1 MKKSPNILLVE
12 DDALIRKILSDE
24 LKVNGFGVE
33 EAADGEECLA
43 AIDSKNI
50 DLVLLDIMIPK
61 KDGIAVLRELKQA
74 GKIPQLPVYILRSEE
89 CLAAIDS
96 KNIDLVLL
104 DIMIPKKDGI
114 AVLRELKQA
123 GKIPQL
129 PVYIL
134 SSLSG
139 IEKVAEGIA
148 LGARGYFVK
157 QESGREE
164 IIKAVRALFAPQ

>member
-1 MKKSPNILLVE
+1 MSKIPNILLVE
-12 DDALIRKILSDE
+12 DDPLIRKILGDE

-33 EAADGEECLA
+33 EAADGEACLEA
-43 AIDSKNI
+43 LDSKNI
-50 DLVLLDIMIPK
+50 DLVLLDII
-61 KDGIAVLRELKQA
+61 
-74 GKIPQLPVYILRSEE
+74 
-89 CLAAIDS
+89 
-96 KNIDLVLL
+96 
-104 DIMIPKKDGI
+104 IPKKDGI

-134 SSLSG
+134 SALSDM
-139 IEKVAEGIA
+139 EKVAEGIA

-164 IIKAVRALFAPQ
+164 IIKAVRALFDQ

>member
-1 MKKSPNILLVE
+1 MPYSNKIILLVE
-12 DDALIRKILSDE
+12 DDPLIRKILSDE
-24 LKVNGFGVE
+24 LKVNGFAVE

-61 KDGIAVLRELKQA
+61 KDGIAVLRELKR
-74 GKIPQLPVYILRSEE
+74 V
-89 CLAAIDS
+89 
-96 KNIDLVLL
+96 
-104 DIMIPKKDGI
+104 
-114 AVLRELKQA
+114 

-134 SSLSG
+134 SALSDM
-139 IEKVAEGIA
+139 EKVAEGIA

>member
-12 DDALIRKILSDE
+12 DDPLIRKILSDE
-24 LKVNGFGVE
+24 LKVNGFGAE
-33 EAADGEECLA
+33 EAADGEACLEA
-43 AIDSKNI
+43 LDLKNI
-50 DLVLLDIMIPK
+50 DLVLLDII
-61 KDGIAVLRELKQA
+61 
-74 GKIPQLPVYILRSEE
+74 
-89 CLAAIDS
+89 
-96 KNIDLVLL
+96 
-104 DIMIPKKDGI
+104 IPKKDGI

-134 SSLSG
+134 SALSDM
-139 IEKVAEGIA
+139 EKVAEGIA

-164 IIKAVRALFAPQ
+164 IIKAVRALFDQ

>member
-1 MKKSPNILLVE
+1 MPYSNKIILLVE
-12 DDALIRKILSDE
+12 DDPLIRKILSDE
-24 LKVNGFGVE
+24 LKVNGFAVE

-74 GKIPQLPVYILRSEE
+74 GKIPQLPVYILS
-89 CLAAIDS
+89 A
-96 KNIDLVLL
+96 
-104 DIMIPKKDGI
+104 
-114 AVLRELKQA
+114 
-123 GKIPQL
+123 
-129 PVYIL
+129 L
-134 SSLSG
+134 SDM
-139 IEKVAEGIA
+139 EKVAEGIA

>member
-12 DDALIRKILSDE
+12 DDPLIRKILSDE

-33 EAADGEECLA
+33 EAADGEACLE
-43 AIDSKNI
+43 AINSK
-50 DLVLLDIMIPK
+50 D
-61 KDGIAVLRELKQA
+61 
-74 GKIPQLPVYILRSEE
+74 
-89 CLAAIDS
+89 
-96 KNIDLVLL
+96 IDLVLL

-134 SSLSG
+134 SALSDM
-139 IEKVAEGIA
+139 EKVAEGIA

-164 IIKAVRALFAPQ
+164 IVKAVRALFS

>member
-1 MKKSPNILLVE
+1 MPYSDKIILLVE
-12 DDALIRKILSDE
+12 DDPLIRKILSDE
-24 LKVNGFGVE
+24 LKVNGFAVE
-33 EAADGEECLA
+33 EAADGKACLE
-43 AIDSKNI
+43 AINSK
-50 DLVLLDIMIPK
+50 D
-61 KDGIAVLRELKQA
+61 
-74 GKIPQLPVYILRSEE
+74 
-89 CLAAIDS
+89 
-96 KNIDLVLL
+96 IDLVLL

-134 SSLSG
+134 SALSDM
-139 IEKVAEGIA
+139 EKVAEGIA

-164 IIKAVRALFAPQ
+164 IIKAVRALFDQ

>member
-12 DDALIRKILSDE
+12 DDPLIRKILSDE

-33 EAADGEECLA
+33 EAADGEACLE
-43 AIDSKNI
+43 AINSK
-50 DLVLLDIMIPK
+50 DI
-61 KDGIAVLRELKQA
+61 
-74 GKIPQLPVYILRSEE
+74 Y
-89 CLAAIDS
+89 
-96 KNIDLVLL
+96 LVLL

-134 SSLSG
+134 SALSDM
-139 IEKVAEGIA
+139 EKVAEGIA

>member
-12 DDALIRKILSDE
+12 DDPLIRKILSDE
-24 LKVNGFGVE
+24 LKVNGFAVE

-61 KDGIAVLRELKQA
+61 KDGIAVLRELK
-74 GKIPQLPVYILRSEE
+74 R
-89 CLAAIDS
+89 
-96 KNIDLVLL
+96 
-104 DIMIPKKDGI
+104 
-114 AVLRELKQA
+114 A

-134 SSLSG
+134 SALSDM
-139 IEKVAEGIA
+139 EKVAEGIA

-164 IIKAVRALFAPQ
+164 IIKAVRALFDQ

>member
-24 LKVNGFGVE
+24 LKVNGFAVE

-50 DLVLLDIMIPK
+50 DLGLLDIMIPK
-61 KDGIAVLRELKQA
+61 KDGIAVLRELK
-74 GKIPQLPVYILRSEE
+74 R
-89 CLAAIDS
+89 
-96 KNIDLVLL
+96 
-104 DIMIPKKDGI
+104 
-114 AVLRELKQA
+114 A

-134 SSLSG
+134 SALSDM
-139 IEKVAEGIA
+139 EKVAEGIA

-164 IIKAVRALFAPQ
+164 IIKAVRALFDQ

>member
-33 EAADGEECLA
+33 EAADGEACLE
-43 AIDSKNI
+43 AINSK
-50 DLVLLDIMIPK
+50 D
-61 KDGIAVLRELKQA
+61 
-74 GKIPQLPVYILRSEE
+74 
-89 CLAAIDS
+89 
-96 KNIDLVLL
+96 IDLVLL

-134 SSLSG
+134 SALSDM
-139 IEKVAEGIA
+139 EKVAEGIA

>member
-1 MKKSPNILLVE
+1 VPYSNKIILLVE
-12 DDALIRKILSDE
+12 DDPLIRKILSDE
-24 LKVNGFGVE
+24 LKVNGFAVE

-74 GKIPQLPVYILRSEE
+74 GKIPQLPVYILS
-89 CLAAIDS
+89 A
-96 KNIDLVLL
+96 
-104 DIMIPKKDGI
+104 
-114 AVLRELKQA
+114 
-123 GKIPQL
+123 
-129 PVYIL
+129 L
-134 SSLSG
+134 SDM
-139 IEKVAEGIA
+139 EKVAEGIA

>member
-1 MKKSPNILLVE
+1 MPYSNKIILLVE
-12 DDALIRKILSDE
+12 DDPLIRKILSDE
-24 LKVNGFGVE
+24 LKVNGFAVE

-61 KDGIAVLRELKQA
+61 KDRIAVLRELKQT
-74 GKIPQLPVYILRSEE
+74 
-89 CLAAIDS
+89 
-96 KNIDLVLL
+96 
-104 DIMIPKKDGI
+104 
-114 AVLRELKQA
+114 

-134 SSLSG
+134 SALSDM
-139 IEKVAEGIA
+139 EKVAEGIA

-164 IIKAVRALFAPQ
+164 IIKAVRALFS

>member
-1 MKKSPNILLVE
+1 MLNPNKIILLVE
-12 DDALIRKILSDE
+12 DDPLIRKILSDE

-43 AIDSKNI
+43 ALDSKNI
-50 DLVLLDIMIPK
+50 DLVLLDII
-61 KDGIAVLRELKQA
+61 
-74 GKIPQLPVYILRSEE
+74 
-89 CLAAIDS
+89 
-96 KNIDLVLL
+96 
-104 DIMIPKKDGI
+104 IPKKDGI

-134 SSLSG
+134 SALSDM
-139 IEKVAEGIA
+139 EKVAEGIA

-164 IIKAVRALFAPQ
+164 IIKAVRALFS

>member
-1 MKKSPNILLVE
+1 VPYSNKIILLVE
-12 DDALIRKILSDE
+12 DDPLIRKILSDE
-24 LKVNGFGVE
+24 LKVNGFAVE

-61 KDGIAVLRELKQA
+61 KDGIAVLRELKR
-74 GKIPQLPVYILRSEE
+74 V
-89 CLAAIDS
+89 
-96 KNIDLVLL
+96 
-104 DIMIPKKDGI
+104 
-114 AVLRELKQA
+114 

-134 SSLSG
+134 SALSDM
-139 IEKVAEGIA
+139 EKVAEGIA

-164 IIKAVRALFAPQ
+164 IIKAVRALFDQ

>member
-1 MKKSPNILLVE
+1 MPYSNKIILLVE
-12 DDALIRKILSDE
+12 DDPLIRKILSDE
-24 LKVNGFGVE
+24 LKVNGFAVE

-74 GKIPQLPVYILRSEE
+74 GKIPQLPVYILS
-89 CLAAIDS
+89 A
-96 KNIDLVLL
+96 
-104 DIMIPKKDGI
+104 
-114 AVLRELKQA
+114 
-123 GKIPQL
+123 
-129 PVYIL
+129 L
-134 SSLSG
+134 SDM
-139 IEKVAEGIA
+139 EKVAEGIA

-164 IIKAVRALFAPQ
+164 IIKAVRALFD

>member
-12 DDALIRKILSDE
+12 DDPLIRKILSDE

-74 GKIPQLPVYILRSEE
+74 GKIPQLPVYILS
-89 CLAAIDS
+89 A
-96 KNIDLVLL
+96 
-104 DIMIPKKDGI
+104 
-114 AVLRELKQA
+114 
-123 GKIPQL
+123 
-129 PVYIL
+129 L
-134 SSLSG
+134 SDM
-139 IEKVAEGIA
+139 EKVAEGIA

-164 IIKAVRALFAPQ
+164 IVKAVRALFDQ

>member
-61 KDGIAVLRELKQA
+61 KDGIAVLCELKQA
-74 GKIPQLPVYILRSEE
+74 GKIPR
-89 CLAAIDS
+89 
-96 KNIDLVLL
+96 
-104 DIMIPKKDGI
+104 
-114 AVLRELKQA
+114 
-123 GKIPQL
+123 L

-134 SSLSG
+134 SALSDM
-139 IEKVAEGIA
+139 EKVAEGIA

-164 IIKAVRALFAPQ
+164 IIKAVRALFDQ

>member
-33 EAADGEECLA
+33 EAADGEAGLE
-43 AIDSKNI
+43 AINSKDI

-61 KDGIAVLRELKQA
+61 KDGIAVLRELK
-74 GKIPQLPVYILRSEE
+74 R
-89 CLAAIDS
+89 
-96 KNIDLVLL
+96 
-104 DIMIPKKDGI
+104 
-114 AVLRELKQA
+114 A

-134 SSLSG
+134 SALSDM
-139 IEKVAEGIA
+139 EKVAEGIA

-164 IIKAVRALFAPQ
+164 IIKAVRALFDQ

>member
-12 DDALIRKILSDE
+12 DDPLIRKILSDE

-33 EAADGEECLA
+33 EAADGEACLE
-43 AIDSKNI
+43 AINSKDI

-61 KDGIAVLRELKQA
+61 KDGIAVLRELKR
-74 GKIPQLPVYILRSEE
+74 V
-89 CLAAIDS
+89 
-96 KNIDLVLL
+96 
-104 DIMIPKKDGI
+104 
-114 AVLRELKQA
+114 

-134 SSLSG
+134 SALSDM
-139 IEKVAEGIA
+139 EKVAEGIA

-164 IIKAVRALFAPQ
+164 IIKAVRALFDQ

>member
-12 DDALIRKILSDE
+12 DDPLIRKILSDE

-74 GKIPQLPVYILRSEE
+74 GKIPQLPVYILS
-89 CLAAIDS
+89 A
-96 KNIDLVLL
+96 
-104 DIMIPKKDGI
+104 
-114 AVLRELKQA
+114 
-123 GKIPQL
+123 
-129 PVYIL
+129 L
-134 SSLSG
+134 SDM
-139 IEKVAEGIA
+139 EKVAEGIA

-164 IIKAVRALFAPQ
+164 IVKAVRALFS

>member
-1 MKKSPNILLVE
+1 MPYSNKIILLVE
-12 DDALIRKILSDE
+12 DDPLIRKILSDE
-24 LKVNGFGVE
+24 LKVNGFAVE

-61 KDGIAVLRELKQA
+61 KDGIAVLRELKR
-74 GKIPQLPVYILRSEE
+74 V
-89 CLAAIDS
+89 
-96 KNIDLVLL
+96 
-104 DIMIPKKDGI
+104 
-114 AVLRELKQA
+114 

-134 SSLSG
+134 SALSDM
-139 IEKVAEGIA
+139 EKVAEGIA

-164 IIKAVRALFAPQ
+164 IIKAVRALFDQ

>member
-1 MKKSPNILLVE
+1 MPYSNKIILLVE
-12 DDALIRKILSDE
+12 DDPLIRKILSDE
-24 LKVNGFGVE
+24 LKVNGFAVE

-74 GKIPQLPVYILRSEE
+74 GKIPQLPVYILS
-89 CLAAIDS
+89 A
-96 KNIDLVLL
+96 
-104 DIMIPKKDGI
+104 
-114 AVLRELKQA
+114 
-123 GKIPQL
+123 
-129 PVYIL
+129 L
-134 SSLSG
+134 SDM
-139 IEKVAEGIA
+139 EKVAEGIA

-164 IIKAVRALFAPQ
+164 IIKAVRALFDQ

>member
-61 KDGIAVLRELKQA
+61 KDGIAVLRELKR
-74 GKIPQLPVYILRSEE
+74 V
-89 CLAAIDS
+89 
-96 KNIDLVLL
+96 
-104 DIMIPKKDGI
+104 
-114 AVLRELKQA
+114 

-134 SSLSG
+134 SALSDM
-139 IEKVAEGIA
+139 EKVAEGIA

-164 IIKAVRALFAPQ
+164 IIKAVRALFDQ

>member
-12 DDALIRKILSDE
+12 DDPLIRKILSDE

-33 EAADGEECLA
+33 EAADGEACLE
-43 AIDSKNI
+43 AINSKDI

-61 KDGIAVLRELKQA
+61 KG
-74 GKIPQLPVYILRSEE
+74 
-89 CLAAIDS
+89 
-96 KNIDLVLL
+96 
-104 DIMIPKKDGI
+104 GI

-134 SSLSG
+134 SALSDM
-139 IEKVAEGIA
+139 EKVAEGIA

-164 IIKAVRALFAPQ
+164 IIKAVRALFD

>member
-1 MKKSPNILLVE
+1 M
-12 DDALIRKILSDE
+12 IRKILSDE
-24 LKVNGFGVE
+24 LAANGFTVE
-33 EAADGEECLA
+33 EAADGEACLE
-43 AIDSKNI
+43 AINSK
-50 DLVLLDIMIPK
+50 D
-61 KDGIAVLRELKQA
+61 
-74 GKIPQLPVYILRSEE
+74 
-89 CLAAIDS
+89 
-96 KNIDLVLL
+96 IDLVLL

-134 SSLSG
+134 SALSDM
-139 IEKVAEGIA
+139 EKVAEGIA

-164 IIKAVRALFAPQ
+164 IIKAVRALFD

>member
-12 DDALIRKILSDE
+12 DDPLIRKILSDE

-61 KDGIAVLRELKQA
+61 KDGIAVLRELKR
-74 GKIPQLPVYILRSEE
+74 V
-89 CLAAIDS
+89 
-96 KNIDLVLL
+96 
-104 DIMIPKKDGI
+104 
-114 AVLRELKQA
+114 

-134 SSLSG
+134 SALSDM
-139 IEKVAEGIA
+139 EKVAEGIA

-164 IIKAVRALFAPQ
+164 IIKAVRALFDQ